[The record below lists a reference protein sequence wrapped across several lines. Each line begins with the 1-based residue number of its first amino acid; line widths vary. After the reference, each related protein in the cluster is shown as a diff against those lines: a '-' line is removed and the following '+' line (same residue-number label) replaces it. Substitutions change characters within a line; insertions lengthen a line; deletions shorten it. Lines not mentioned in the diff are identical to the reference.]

1 MSSNNFDDVLSRYEH
16 LFASGQYEEAAKLAD
31 TFLWKLYAN
40 GQEERVNQILVNTI
54 NTVEKGM
61 MLSSA
66 MLNLGNILY
75 DKNLYDKARAS
86 YLHGIEI
93 TDPHDKALRVKLIH
107 SIANT
112 HFMEGNYL
120 LARQY
125 YRDSLKL
132 SKEQKLD
139 AGIAENLTQLSEIA
153 RTLGEYDDAEELG
166 RSSLEINIRARRDR
180 GSMRSTQSLC
190 NLAIQLEAIGRST
203 KAKDLLSFC
212 LEALRSNE
220 NKSALELVQH
230 TVSGLPSL
238 DIDSNG
244 A

>member
-1 MSSNNFDDVLSRYEH
+1 MSNNFAEALSRYER
-16 LFASGQYEEAAKLAD
+16 LFASGKYEEAAKLAD
-31 TFLWKLYAN
+31 TFLWELYAN
-40 GQEERVNQILVNTI
+40 GQEERVKQILMNTI

-75 DKNLYDKARAS
+75 DKNLHDKARAS
-86 YLHGIEI
+86 YLHGLDLS
-93 TDPHDKALRVKLIH
+93 DPNDKALRAKLLH
-107 SIANT
+107 SVANT

-120 LARQY
+120 RARQY
-125 YRDSLKL
+125 YRDSLEL
-132 SKEQKLD
+132 SEDQKFE

-153 RTLGEYDDAEELG
+153 RTLGEYEDAEQLG
-166 RSSLEINIRARRDR
+166 RSSLKINIRARRDR
-180 GSMRSTQSLC
+180 GSVRSTQALC
-190 NLAIQLEAIGRST
+190 NLAIQLEALGRIT

-230 TVSGLPSL
+230 TLSSMPSL
-238 DIDSNG
+238 DVESNG